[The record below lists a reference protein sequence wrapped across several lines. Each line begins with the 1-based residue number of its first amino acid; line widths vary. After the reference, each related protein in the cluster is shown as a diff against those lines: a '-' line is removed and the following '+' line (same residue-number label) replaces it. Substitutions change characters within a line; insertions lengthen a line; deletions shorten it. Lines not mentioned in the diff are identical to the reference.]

1 MFFQHVSVMWPLKGL
16 LPELVSYMRD
26 AGNEEIA
33 QLMRIDGITR
43 SMAFRLNKTKFNTIG
58 AISKAAV
65 EDLKE
70 ALEGKLRK
78 NLAEKIIFNA
88 KCEIRDA
95 IDEKK
100 EEIAA
105 LGAELIL

>member
-1 MFFQHVSVMWPLKGL
+1 MWPLKGL

-33 QLMRIDGITR
+33 QLMRVDGITR
-43 SMAFRLNKTKFNTIG
+43 SMACRLNKTKFNTIG
-58 AISKAAV
+58 AISKATV

-70 ALEGKLRK
+70 ALEGKLRR